1 MPSVLH
7 RLVLTM
13 SIAALSAGAA
23 EAPTVAVVPAVV
35 PTVPAGP
42 VVPVAMPTVG
52 APLTLAELIARAM
65 TTNRA
70 LRDAR
75 STLLQARLGRTIAN
89 TTVFAPTL
97 SASYTAANGDGD
109 VGAGRVALT
118 SKALG
123 FEVEPYVRMGYVP
136 NGRAAA
142 DPSGPADGYTSAAGV
157 AISRRLF
164 AIAEHVRQR
173 LPITQADIAI
183 YSAANN
189 LVLAGRDLERRA
201 TTSFFAVQRA
211 QTRLEVR
218 ERRLRDAKEF
228 LATVRDRIAHGF
240 ASPLDGLYAEID
252 LNQAEADRIA
262 DLTTLASAKESLNDL
277 LDRPVTFPLE
287 VVPEVIDDVRVAAVP
302 QRDLTHDTAA
312 ILANHETLGNEAKQ
326 AELLALNLRIQ
337 RDNLWPDLKASLN
350 AERRA
355 DGSAPTDTRDGLENV
370 VSLTVTWNMPLDGWA
385 ADRARYAQIG
395 KQIEDEERRAR
406 GLRADL
412 ETRIRDAWRQIDGQR
427 AQVGLSSR
435 RLEIERLRLD
445 ATLRR
450 YETGAVDNLE
460 VTRAKQA
467 LDSAEI
473 AVLDARISLILADAQ
488 YRALLPMT
496 PTPVA
501 VEAPEAQNAPRAAEA
516 R

>member
-1 MPSVLH
+1 MSSVLH

-23 EAPTVAVVPAVV
+23 EAPTTAPAPAV
-35 PTVPAGP
+35 TAAA
-42 VVPVAMPTVG
+42 VPVAPVAIPTVG
-52 APLTLAELIARAM
+52 TPLTLAELIARAM
-65 TTNRA
+65 TSNRA

-75 STLLQARLGRTIAN
+75 SALLQARLGRTIAN

-109 VGAGRVALT
+109 NGAGRVALT

-123 FEVEPYVRMGYVP
+123 FEIEPYVRMGYVP

-142 DPSGPADGYTSAAGV
+142 DPNGPTDGYTSAAGI

-228 LATVRDRIAHGF
+228 LATVRDRITHGF

-262 DLTTLASAKESLNDL
+262 DLTTLASAKEALNDL
-277 LDRPVTFPLE
+277 LDRPVTVPLAL
-287 VVPEVIDDVRVAAVP
+287 VPEVLDDVRVAAVP
-302 QRDLTHDTAA
+302 ERDLTHDTAA

-337 RDNLWPDLKASLN
+337 RDNLLPDLTAALN

-370 VSLTVTWNMPLDGWA
+370 VSLTVTWTMPLDGWA

-406 GLRADL
+406 GLRSDL

-427 AQVGLSSR
+427 SQVGLSTR

-473 AVLDARISLILADAQ
+473 AVLDARISLLLADAQ

-501 VEAPEAQNAPRAAEA
+501 SEAPEAQNAPKAAEA